1 MTAATYDGVTMRTAK
16 YAASSLVPMVGGMV
30 SGTMDTML
38 GCALL
43 VKNAAGLA
51 AILLTMSVVLMPVL
65 RLVAQMFLLRL
76 ASALAEPL
84 PGRACRRCSGRRR
97 ICYRSCWRR
106 RWP

>member
-1 MTAATYDGVTMRTAK
+1 
-16 YAASSLVPMVGGMV
+16 MV

-76 ASALAEPL
+76 ASALAEPIAGPRL
-84 PGRACRRCSGRRR
+84 PAMFGAAADMLSFLLAATLAVTLMFLLTIGLMTG
-97 ICYRSCWRR
+97 IGSV
-106 RWP
+106 PVAG